1 MPPPP
6 ENVQQRIDAA
16 ILDAARAS
24 RPAPPREAAPKLK
37 PAPAPAVEE
46 QLPEQAT
53 TETLQDTP
61 QETPVEE
68 EHPKTQAEVVA
79 EKVIKEEAIAEE
91 ALPSKHQ
98 EQRWHLSK
106 RVQERMDELLA
117 KAAVVSH
124 KVNNYTGTD
133 YSGIER
139 LRRDIIDQGTS
150 CQTPI
155 YPVCHLTL
163 KQNNLSR
170 LPMPTSTPQRSPIPH
185 PTVNRLPRRKK
196 SLASSNA
203 NIHGQPPI
211 SSATCL

>member
-6 ENVQQRIDAA
+6 EHIQQRIDAA

-24 RPAPPREAAPKLK
+24 RPTPPPREPVPEVK
-37 PAPAPAVEE
+37 PAPVVEE
-46 QLPEQAT
+46 QPAEPAPT
-53 TETLQDTP
+53 TTTPETLEQTP
-61 QETPVEE
+61 KEDSLEE
-68 EHPKTQAEVVA
+68 ERPKTEAEVVA
-79 EKVIKEEAIAEE
+79 EKVVKEEAKAEE

-139 LRRDIIDQGTS
+139 LRRDIIDQG
-150 CQTPI
+150 I
-155 YPVCHLTL
+155 
-163 KQNNLSR
+163 SR
-170 LPMPTSTPQRSPIPH
+170 L
-185 PTVNRLPRRKK
+185 
-196 SLASSNA
+196 
-203 NIHGQPPI
+203 
-211 SSATCL
+211 TCLLHAT

>member
-6 ENVQQRIDAA
+6 ESVQSRIDAA
-16 ILDAARAS
+16 ILDAARAN
-24 RPAPPREAAPKLK
+24 RPAPPREAAPELK
-37 PAPAPAVEE
+37 SAPAVEE
-46 QLPEQAT
+46 QLPEQPSTPAAP
-53 TETLQDTP
+53 ETPQDSP
-61 QETPVEE
+61 QETPIEE
-68 EHPKTQAEVVA
+68 EHPRTQAEVVA

-139 LRRDIIDQGTS
+139 LRRDIIDQGNTS
-150 CQTPI
+150 PRPI
-155 YPVCHLTL
+155 YLVNHLTS
-163 KQNNLSR
+163 KQNN
-170 LPMPTSTPQRSPIPH
+170 
-185 PTVNRLPRRKK
+185 
-196 SLASSNA
+196 
-203 NIHGQPPI
+203 
-211 SSATCL
+211 

>member
-6 ENVQQRIDAA
+6 EHIQQRIDAA

-24 RPAPPREAAPKLK
+24 RPTPPREPAPEVKSAPLVDEQPAE
-37 PAPAPAVEE
+37 PAPATAAPETSE
-46 QLPEQAT
+46 QPPKE
-53 TETLQDTP
+53 D
-61 QETPVEE
+61 PVEE
-68 EHPKTQAEVVA
+68 KILKTEAEVVA
-79 EKVIKEEAIAEE
+79 EKVVKEEAKAEE

-139 LRRDIIDQGTS
+139 LRRDIIEQGIS
-150 CQTPI
+150 KSA
-155 YPVCHLTL
+155 YP
-163 KQNNLSR
+163 LS
-170 LPMPTSTPQRSPIPH
+170 ST
-185 PTVNRLPRRKK
+185 
-196 SLASSNA
+196 
-203 NIHGQPPI
+203 
-211 SSATCL
+211 